1 MDEGQDLFNFSDIET
16 LESLVEG
23 GLSDGQWCIF
33 HDINHQS
40 GLFGKVVSE
49 VIEKFIKNYFFS
61 NMPLITNCRNSAPI
75 LKKVQSSLSL
85 DMGTASIGGDG
96 PKVREKKVPENQT
109 HEHALESEI
118 KQLLG
123 KGVST
128 NSITILSPLPFA
140 DSAASRLSGKF
151 AITELDEYSVR
162 SLPIAELSFSEIK
175 NFKGLESD
183 VIILIEL
190 EDPRHLDKTSDK
202 VLHYVGMSR
211 AITLLSII
219 WN

>member
-1 MDEGQDLFNFSDIET
+1 M
-16 LESLVEG
+16 
-23 GLSDGQWCIF
+23 
-33 HDINHQS
+33 
-40 GLFGKVVSE
+40 KE
-49 VIEKFIKNYFFS
+49 VIEKFIKNYHFS
-61 NMPLITNCRNSAPI
+61 NIPLITNCRNSAPI

-96 PKVREKKVPENQT
+96 PAVRENKVSSNQAL
-109 HEHALESEI
+109 EHVLESEI

-123 KGVST
+123 KGIST

-140 DSAASRLSGKF
+140 NSAASKLSGKF

-183 VIILIEL
+183 VVILIEL
-190 EDPRHLDKTSDK
+190 GNPRHLSKTSEK
-202 VLHYVGMSR
+202 VLHYVAMSR
-211 AITLLSII
+211 ARTLLSII